1 MKSRLPRLVT
11 SDESPRARRA
21 SSCGEPVVD
30 ASVARQPA
38 LVTRASRFALLALAL
53 AACSRGAAEEAP
65 DAAPLTVTVSPEN
78 VAVAK
83 ASRIQ
88 TGPPISGSLA
98 PEREAQIRAQVGG
111 AVLEVYAEQGQP
123 VRAAAQLARID
134 DAATRDQVLSAR
146 SGVRSAQSSAELAAR
161 ELQRA
166 ERLLA
171 AGAIAERDVE
181 SARRVN
187 VAAQAAVAD
196 ARARLTSVAEQQG
209 NTRVAAPFAGVV
221 SQRAVNVGD
230 VVAPGALLYAV
241 VAPGSMRLEASV
253 PAEQLADVRVG
264 LPVQFRVSGYG
275 DREFAG
281 KITRVNPVADPQTR
295 QVRIVASI
303 PNAGSALVGGLFAEG
318 RVASETRDGIV
329 LPQNA
334 VNEAGLAPSVLRLKG
349 GRTERVNVELG
360 IRDAAAETVEVRGGL
375 AAGDTVLVGAAAG
388 TSVGTPV
395 RVGAV
400 GDRAASSAASAP
412 VNAGARADS
421 AAPAKR

>member
-1 MKSRLPRLVT
+1 MSAKREVGGRRLQVG
-11 SDESPRARRA
+11 RRA
-21 SSCGEPVVD
+21 GCHLPPPTSHR
-30 ASVARQPA
+30 AVAG
-38 LVTRASRFALLALAL
+38 ALLGAVLLGGAT
-53 AACSRGAAEEAP
+53 ACSSGAAEEAP
-65 DAAPLTVTVSPEN
+65 NASPLAVTVSPEN
-78 VAVAK
+78 VTVAK
-83 ASRIQ
+83 ASRIE
-88 TGPPISGSLA
+88 TGPAISGSLT
-98 PEREAQIRAQVGG
+98 PEREAQLRAQVGG
-111 AVLEVYAEQGQP
+111 AVLAVYAEQGQA
-123 VRAAAQLARID
+123 VRAGAPLARID

-146 SGVRSAQSSAELAAR
+146 SGLRAAQSSAEVAAR

-166 ERLLA
+166 ERLVA

-181 SARRVN
+181 AARRVN

-196 ARARLTSVAEQQG
+196 ARARLASVAEQQG

-275 DREFAG
+275 EREFAG
-281 KITRVNPVADPQTR
+281 KITRVNPVADPSTR
-295 QVRIVASI
+295 QVRIVAAI

-329 LPQNA
+329 LPLNA
-334 VNEAGLAPSVLRLKG
+334 VNEAGLAPTALRVKG
-349 GRTERVNVELG
+349 GRAERVPVELG
-360 IRDAAAETVEVRGGL
+360 IRDAATETVEVRTGL

-388 TSVGTPV
+388 ISVGTPV

-400 GDRAASSAASAP
+400 GDQAAASA
-412 VNAGARADS
+412 S
-421 AAPAKR
+421 AAPAGSGAQAAAPAPARR

>member
-1 MKSRLPRLVT
+1 MS
-11 SDESPRARRA
+11 
-21 SSCGEPVVD
+21 
-30 ASVARQPA
+30 
-38 LVTRASRFALLALAL
+38 VTREVGGRKSQVGRGAGSHLLPPASQRAAAGALLGAALLGSA
-53 AACSRGAAEEAP
+53 AACSSGAAEEAP
-65 DAAPLTVTVSPEN
+65 NATPLAVTVSPEN

-83 ASRIQ
+83 PSRIE
-88 TGPPISGSLA
+88 TGPAISGALA
-98 PEREAQIRAQVGG
+98 PEREAQLRAEVGG
-111 AVLEVYAEQGQP
+111 AVLAVYAEQGQA
-123 VRAAAQLARID
+123 VRAGAPLARID

-146 SGVRSAQSSAELAAR
+146 SGLRSAQSSAEVAAR

-166 ERLLA
+166 ERLVA

-196 ARARLTSVAEQQG
+196 ARARLASVAEQQG

-275 DREFAG
+275 DRAFTG
-281 KITRVNPVADPQTR
+281 KITRVNPVADPNTR
-295 QVRIVASI
+295 QVRIVAAI

-329 LPQNA
+329 LPLNA
-334 VNEAGLAPSVLRLKG
+334 VNEAGLAPTALRVKG
-349 GRTERVNVELG
+349 GRAERVTVELG
-360 IRDAAAETVEVRGGL
+360 IRDASTETVEVRTGL

-388 TSVGTPV
+388 ISAGTPV

-400 GDRAASSAASAP
+400 SDQASGAAPASTPVGAA
-412 VNAGARADS
+412 ARGDS